1 MPNNPA
7 KLNFGI
13 DTTADDTYVQL
24 FEGLFPANLLDMMVT
39 EMNKNISGGPLTYGE
54 LSKWIGLW
62 VLMLTVDGSDR
73 RSFWSMHDIDIF
85 HGAPFRLMGF
95 MSRNRFENILNNLV
109 YNSVDPPVFRDR
121 FWEVRWMI
129 SCWNQ
134 NMSKQFIPSWI
145 NCIDKSMSKWVNE
158 YTFPGFMFVP
168 RKPWPFGNEYHD
180 ACCTKSDIIWSV
192 DLHKGKDRPREL
204 GVKEYNDEGKTV
216 GTLLQLTVPIW
227 GGGKVLVLDSGF
239 VS

>member
-1 MPNNPA
+1 
-7 KLNFGI
+7 
-13 DTTADDTYVQL
+13 
-24 FEGLFPANLLDMMVT
+24 
-39 EMNKNISGGPLTYGE
+39 
-54 LSKWIGLW
+54 
-62 VLMLTVDGSDR
+62 
-73 RSFWSMHDIDIF
+73 
-85 HGAPFRLMGF
+85 
-95 MSRNRFENILNNLV
+95 
-109 YNSVDPPVFRDR
+109 
-121 FWEVRWMI
+121 MI

-158 YTFPGFMFVP
+158 YTFLGFMFVP

-239 VS
+239 CVLKAIVELKKRGVFTASLIKKGSIGQSISMVRQSSNTFRTKKLEQQTLYLECWMMYLLRYTA